1 MHKAVSEQLQ
11 YQIRSPGLPLAVYL
25 EVAAHLQ
32 QVQGVETGL
41 IPHTQ
46 EQRFDYTQSQVA
58 GLWIS
63 YTAATQS
70 ADRERIDQI
79 LAYYQNRYGA
89 WEIETSQ
96 ALP

>member
-1 MHKAVSEQLQ
+1 MHKAFSEQLR
-11 YQIRSPGLPLAVYL
+11 YQIRYPGLPLAVYL

-32 QVQGVETGL
+32 QVQGVEAVL
-41 IPHTQ
+41 IPSPQ
-46 EQRFDYTQSQVA
+46 EQRFDYTQSQA
-58 GLWIS
+58 DGLWIS
-63 YTAATQS
+63 YTGVTQS

-79 LAYYQNRYGA
+79 LTYYQNRYGV